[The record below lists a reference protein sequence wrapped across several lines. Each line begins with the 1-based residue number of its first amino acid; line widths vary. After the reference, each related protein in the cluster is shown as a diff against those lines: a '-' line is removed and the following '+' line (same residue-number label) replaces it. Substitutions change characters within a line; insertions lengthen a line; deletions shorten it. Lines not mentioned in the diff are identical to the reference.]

1 MGKGVASCW
10 VSHPEKTPAATAL
23 LFDSSFTPSCP
34 APPAAP
40 LPSLLMARWKPP
52 QPLSV
57 VSKCRSA
64 NYQRTSL
71 PTAWGIQRNPVNVFI
86 LKKRCTFNR
95 NKQTNFGFF
104 FLLLAFF
111 CKKGKKKYTKKKKS
125 IMANGKRCSHV
136 CVCARVPCQPT
147 VDLLLARDRRSPPTP
162 MQAGGGGGAA
172 VHGYCI
178 VEEEEERCSGEETAE
193 ASRASGICR
202 RWLWRTFI
210 SPILWT

>member
-1 MGKGVASCW
+1 MASCW

-23 LFDSSFTPSCP
+23 LFYSSFTPSCP

-40 LPSLLMARWKPP
+40 LRSLLMARWKPP

-95 NKQTNFGFF
+95 KKQTNFGFF

-111 CKKGKKKYTKKKKS
+111 CKKGKKKYTKKKK
-125 IMANGKRCSHV
+125 IHHGKWKEVFPCV
-136 CVCARVPCQPT
+136 CVRACTLSTYCG
-147 VDLLLARDRRSPPTP
+147 LAACP
-162 MQAGGGGGAA
+162 
-172 VHGYCI
+172 
-178 VEEEEERCSGEETAE
+178 
-193 ASRASGICR
+193 
-202 RWLWRTFI
+202 
-210 SPILWT
+210 

>member
-23 LFDSSFTPSCP
+23 LFYSSFTPSCP

-40 LPSLLMARWKPP
+40 LPSLLMTRWKPP

-95 NKQTNFGFF
+95 KKTNKLWVFF
-104 FLLLAFF
+104 SFACIFLQKGE
-111 CKKGKKKYTKKKKS
+111 KKIYKKK
-125 IMANGKRCSHV
+125 IHHGKWKEVFPCV
-136 CVCARVPCQPT
+136 CVRACTLSTYCG
-147 VDLLLARDRRSPPTP
+147 LAACP
-162 MQAGGGGGAA
+162 
-172 VHGYCI
+172 
-178 VEEEEERCSGEETAE
+178 
-193 ASRASGICR
+193 
-202 RWLWRTFI
+202 
-210 SPILWT
+210 

>member
-23 LFDSSFTPSCP
+23 LFYSSFTPSCP

-40 LPSLLMARWKPP
+40 LPSLLMTRWKPP

-95 NKQTNFGFF
+95 KKQTNFGFF

-111 CKKGKKKYTKKKKS
+111 CKKGKKKYTKKKK
-125 IMANGKRCSHV
+125 IHHGKWKEVFPCV
-136 CVCARVPCQPT
+136 CVRACTLSTYCG
-147 VDLLLARDRRSPPTP
+147 LAACP
-162 MQAGGGGGAA
+162 
-172 VHGYCI
+172 
-178 VEEEEERCSGEETAE
+178 
-193 ASRASGICR
+193 
-202 RWLWRTFI
+202 
-210 SPILWT
+210 